1 MTLPAWPGSLQSCPM
16 ERYDVCVRGAGIVG
30 SCLALSLARQGL
42 QVALVPGG
50 PRRTPR
56 RGR

>member
-1 MTLPAWPGSLQSCPM
+1 M

-42 QVALVPGG
+42 QVALVPTAPGAAAQRRATTCG
-50 PRRTPR
+50 PTR
-56 RGR
+56 